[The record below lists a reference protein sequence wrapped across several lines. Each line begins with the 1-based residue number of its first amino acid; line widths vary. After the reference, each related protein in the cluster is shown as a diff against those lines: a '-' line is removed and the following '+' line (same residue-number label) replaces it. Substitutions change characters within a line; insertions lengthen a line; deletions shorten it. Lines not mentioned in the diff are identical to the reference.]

1 MLCSHPGGF
10 SGAGCLGLAVA
21 KVGINYKL
29 QNKIR
34 EISLEKSFIRA
45 KMLKF
50 RVIIFQIF
58 SKKLDMTKSSSTLGI
73 ILFIA
78 TMAVFFIVYSFFS
91 GIHYFDTSLK
101 ANAFVLPLLYAGAAF
116 WSVKSYWNNHRTV
129 GFKQAFKRAFVPM
142 FIGGILSIFSIYAF
156 LTFADPAAKKL
167 LNYQYVQ
174 TQKSELDK
182 EYTSARKI
190 LKHQKDIDELDQKY
204 NERIQSFTPEAVK
217 GKDMLT
223 ASHFSGYFAA
233 ILIFYVVLSVF
244 FGAFFRT
251 RSVHQETATQE

>member
-1 MLCSHPGGF
+1 
-10 SGAGCLGLAVA
+10 
-21 KVGINYKL
+21 
-29 QNKIR
+29 
-34 EISLEKSFIRA
+34 
-45 KMLKF
+45 
-50 RVIIFQIF
+50 
-58 SKKLDMTKSSSTLGI
+58 MTKSPSTLGI

-78 TMAVFFIVYSFFS
+78 TMIIFFVVYSFFS
-91 GIHYFDTSLK
+91 GINYFDTSLK
-101 ANAFVLPLLYAGAAF
+101 VNAFVLPVIYAATAF
-116 WSVKSYWNNHRTV
+116 WSVKSYWNNHKL
-129 GFKQAFKRAFVPM
+129 GFREAFKRAFVPM

-156 LTFADPAAKKL
+156 LNFADTDAKKL

-174 TQKSELDK
+174 RQKSELDT

-204 NERIQSFTPEAVK
+204 KERLQSFTPEAVK

-251 RSVHQETATQE
+251 KTIQPEETNQA

>member
-1 MLCSHPGGF
+1 
-10 SGAGCLGLAVA
+10 
-21 KVGINYKL
+21 
-29 QNKIR
+29 
-34 EISLEKSFIRA
+34 
-45 KMLKF
+45 
-50 RVIIFQIF
+50 
-58 SKKLDMTKSSSTLGI
+58 MTKSPSTLGI

-78 TMAVFFIVYSFFS
+78 TMIIFFVVYSFFS
-91 GIHYFDTSLK
+91 GINYFDTSLK
-101 ANAFVLPLLYAGAAF
+101 VNAFVLPVIYAATAF
-116 WSVKSYWNNHRTV
+116 WSVKSYWNNHKL
-129 GFKQAFKRAFVPM
+129 GFREAFKRAFVPM

-156 LTFADPAAKKL
+156 LNFADTDAKKL

-174 TQKSELDK
+174 RQKSELDT

-204 NERIQSFTPEAVK
+204 KERSQSFTPEAVK

-251 RSVHQETATQE
+251 KTIQPEETNQA